1 MQAIVVAAGDLDPSD
16 ATLIESAE
24 LLVAVDR
31 GAVWLAARSLRPDL
45 LVGDLDSV
53 PEDVVSRLATA
64 GVEVDRRAVDKDAS
78 DTELAI
84 ERAVH
89 AGATRITLLGALG
102 GRRLDHELANLLLL
116 ADPRWRVAGVD
127 LRIVRDGTTVRALHG
142 GDSLALEGAT
152 GETVTLLPIGGPAH
166 GVRTIGLRFPLAG
179 ESLDFGRSR
188 GLSNQI
194 VASPASVSLAGG
206 TLIVIETEGGDTD
219 ELHST

>member
-1 MQAIVVAAGDLDPSD
+1 MKAIVVAAGDLDPSD

-84 ERAVH
+84 ERAVD

>member
-1 MQAIVVAAGDLDPSD
+1 MKAIVVAAGDLDPSD

-84 ERAVH
+84 ERAVG

>member
-1 MQAIVVAAGDLDPSD
+1 MKAIVVAAGDLDPSD

-64 GVEVDRRAVDKDAS
+64 GVEIDRRAVDKDAS

-84 ERAVH
+84 ERAVD

-152 GETVTLLPIGGPAH
+152 GETITLLPIGGPAH

-179 ESLDFGRSR
+179 ESLEIGRSR

-194 VASPASVSLAGG
+194 VATPASVSLAGG

>member
-1 MQAIVVAAGDLDPSD
+1 MQAMVVAAGDLDPSD
-16 ATLIESAE
+16 ATLVESAE
-24 LLVAVDR
+24 LLIAVDR

-84 ERAVH
+84 ERAVD

-116 ADPRWRVAGVD
+116 ADPRWRGTAVD
-127 LRIVRDGTTVRALHG
+127 LRIVRGGTTVRALHG
-142 GDSLALEGAT
+142 GDSLVLEGAT
-152 GETVTLLPIGGPAH
+152 GETVTLLPIGADAH
-166 GVRTIGLRFPLAG
+166 GVRTAGLRFPLAG
-179 ESLDFGRSR
+179 ESLEIGRSR

-194 VASPASVSLAGG
+194 VATPASVSLAGG